1 MTSYSFG
8 DVVLVGFPFTNLQTT
23 KRRPAVIIHS
33 PAYHDR
39 PDVIL
44 MAITSQV
51 RQPLAAGEALVHDWQ
66 TAGLARPSALKPL
79 IATLEKDQVVKK
91 LGQLSPADRER
102 LAGILDSTRTKQ
114 ITPVSNL
121 IKYTTHP
128 LFVIRSRPR
137 CGRGR

>member
-51 RQPLAAGEALVHDWQ
+51 RQPPAADEALLQDWRA
-66 TAGLARPSALKPL
+66 AGLAKPSVLKPL
-79 IATLEKDQVVKK
+79 IATLEKDRIVKK
-91 LGQLSPADRER
+91 LGQLSVRDKAALEAVIAR
-102 LAGILDSTRTKQ
+102 ILGDS
-114 ITPVSNL
+114 
-121 IKYTTHP
+121 
-128 LFVIRSRPR
+128 
-137 CGRGR
+137 